1 MVVKEMI
8 VVVMAKVI
16 IRIMVF
22 EVKVIIMI
30 TVFEV
35 QINDEMEV

>member
-1 MVVKEMI
+1 MI

-22 EVKVIIMI
+22 EVKVIIMMI
-30 TVFEV
+30 MVFKV
-35 QINDEMEV
+35 QINVGMEL